1 MASLPLPAARE
12 RPQLAA
18 ARAIQ
23 GRFRS
28 GQPVERA
35 VLRAVFEDV
44 TGGSDASGAWSMRD
58 ALDAL
63 EIAQV
68 LYLLEPHCAL
78 LHGAPLQILHQLR
91 SFVAALPVH
100 STRSEDQVALQ
111 QFSTPLPLA
120 FVAGLAASP
129 REGELVLE
137 PSAGNGLLAWTAA
150 RAGSRLLL
158 NEIDPERRM
167 NLEAAFPGAAVFGRD
182 AELLDDLLPPD
193 ARPSL
198 VLMNPPFA
206 RSIGRDE
213 DRHAG
218 ARHLAAALS
227 RLAPGGRLVAIMPES
242 FSPFGSGRAIRAR
255 VDRQAS
261 LRLDVLVARGAF
273 ARHGTGVA
281 IRLVVYDTGGV
292 AARPVQ
298 RRVQRV
304 EDLVEAVATLAP
316 RAELGAV
323 QPRVASPLALVRRRA
338 DPPRPVAT
346 PRSSS
351 AAQPLPLCY
360 EILEEPAP
368 AAEQVG
374 IYLPYR
380 PSRIRITGA
389 PAHPTPLVESVA
401 MGSIAAPKPSHT
413 PMVPAR
419 MIERELLSEAQ
430 LETLIYAGSA
440 FARDL
445 PGRFIPIESG
455 CDLDPSETG
464 RAFRCGYFLG
474 DGTGAGKG
482 RQVAGVILDQW
493 LRGNRRHIWIS
504 KNESLLEDARRD
516 WSALGGLALDIQPL
530 SQWRLGA
537 AVGLDRGIL
546 FVTYPTL
553 RSGRN
558 DETRLQQILD
568 WASPDFEGVIAFDE
582 AHAMANVAGG
592 EGSRGKVKGSEQG
605 ICGLRLQN
613 LLPRARVLY
622 ASATGASDV
631 NNLAYAAR
639 LGLWGPETAFADRTR
654 FVSSIRDGGIAA
666 MELVAR
672 DLKALGL
679 YAARALSFAGVEYDI
694 LEHALTTGQLEIY
707 NAYADAWAI
716 IHANL
721 EQALEAT
728 RVVDAATGTTLNPN
742 AKSAALSRF
751 EGVKQRFF
759 GQLLLSMK
767 LPSLF
772 PAIEADLARGDSV
785 VVQLV
790 STAEAMLDRRLAEL
804 TAEERETLEIDLS
817 PREYVIDYLTA
828 AFPTRQMR
836 LFTDAEGN
844 TRSEPM
850 SDDEGRP
857 VHCRAALEARDAL
870 IEQLCALPPIATA
883 LDALI
888 ERFGTAAVAE
898 VTGRTRRLVTRD
910 GRQTIETRTA
920 RSNLAETD
928 AFMRGDKRVLVFSD
942 AGGTGRSYHACLS
955 ARNQQRRIHYLLE
968 PGWRADAAIQG
979 LGRTHRTRQASAPVF
994 RPVTTDVRGERRFIS
1009 TIARRLDSLGALTR
1023 GQRQTGGQN
1032 LFDPADNLESR
1043 YAKDGLVSWYHLL
1056 FAGKLQSVTLGR
1068 FQELSGLRLE
1078 AEDGSLREDL
1088 PPIQRWLNRLLAL
1101 RIELQNAI
1109 FDEFLGLVEARVAA
1123 ARDAGTLDL
1132 GIETVPVDSIKILE
1146 DRVIRTDPN
1155 TGATTHLLRLELAR
1169 RIRAM
1174 KLDRILKLAGE
1185 RNGALRMINERS
1197 GKAALRVPSRSLLS
1211 EEGLPIPRFELIR
1224 PTKHE
1229 YLPRER
1235 MAETHWKPAGDRAFA
1250 QAWTAEIRE
1259 AESSPRRETIHL
1271 AAGLLLPVWD
1281 SLPDDHLQVI
1291 RIAAEDGTTLLGR
1304 EIPLAR
1310 LAELGEKLGFSAGTA
1325 IPPDELAATVIRSGR
1340 TLSFEGPEPLML
1352 KRALVNGSQRLE
1364 LGGFSAPRLAWY
1376 KAQGCFTEI
1385 IRYQTRLFV
1394 PVDGAGAILAKL
1406 QRAAGQRST
1415 PERSEG
1421 EGADAGR
1428 ATGADRPHRLS
1439 SGDVR

>member
-1 MASLPLPAARE
+1 MR
-12 RPQLAA
+12 
-18 ARAIQ
+18 
-23 GRFRS
+23 
-28 GQPVERA
+28 
-35 VLRAVFEDV
+35 
-44 TGGSDASGAWSMRD
+44 GAF
-58 ALDAL
+58 DAL
-63 EIAQV
+63 ELAQV
-68 LYLLEPHCAL
+68 LYLLDPDCPL
-78 LHGAPLQILHQLR
+78 LSGSPAEVARRLH
-91 SFVAALPVH
+91 SFVAALPVQ
-100 STRSEDQVALQ
+100 STRSEEQVALQ

-120 FVAGLAASP
+120 FAAGLAASP
-129 REGELVLE
+129 RDGELMLE
-137 PSAGNGLLAWTAA
+137 PSAGNGLLAWPAA
-150 RAGSRLLL
+150 RAGARLVL
-158 NEIDPERRM
+158 NEIDPERRI
-167 NLEAAFPGAAVFGRD
+167 NLEEAFPGAAVSAHD
-182 AELLDDLLPPD
+182 AELIDDLLAPD
-193 ARPSL
+193 ARPTL

-206 RSIGRDE
+206 RSMGRDG
-213 DRHAG
+213 DRYAG
-218 ARHLAAALS
+218 ARHLTAALP

-261 LRLDVLVARGAF
+261 LRLDVLLMPGAF
-273 ARHGTGVA
+273 ARHGTSVA
-281 IRLVVYDTGGV
+281 VRLVVYDKGELPGQ
-292 AARPVQ
+292 PVQ
-298 RRVQRV
+298 RRVEHV
-304 EDLVEAVATLAP
+304 EDLLEAVEMLVP
-316 RAELGAV
+316 RPQTGV
-323 QPRVASPLALVRRRA
+323 HQPRVSSPLSLVRRRSEA
-338 DPPRPVAT
+338 PRLAPAARSPGTRQPV
-346 PRSSS
+346 SLSYDVLS
-351 AAQPLPLCY
+351 
-360 EILEEPAP
+360 EPAP
-368 AAEQVG
+368 VAEQVG

-380 PSRIRITGA
+380 PSRILIPGA
-389 PAHPTPLVESVA
+389 AGHPTPLVESIA
-401 MGSIAAPKPSHT
+401 MGSIVAPKPTHV
-413 PMVPAR
+413 PMVPDGT
-419 MIERELLSEAQ
+419 IERELLSDAQ

-445 PGRFIPIESG
+445 PGRFIAADSG
-455 CDLDPSETG
+455 CELEPSEAG
-464 RAFRCGYFLG
+464 SAYRRGYFLG

-482 RQVAGVILDQW
+482 RQIAGIILDQW

-516 WSALGGLALDIQPL
+516 WSALGGLALDVQPL
-530 SQWRLGA
+530 SQWKLGA
-537 AVGLDRGIL
+537 PITFDAGIL

-553 RSGRN
+553 RSGRS
-558 DETRLQQILD
+558 DDTRLQQILD
-568 WASPDFEGVIAFDE
+568 WAGDDFEGVVAFDE
-582 AHAMANVAGG
+582 AHAMANAAGG

-605 ICGLRLQN
+605 ICGVRLQN

-622 ASATGASDV
+622 ASATGASVV

-639 LGLWGPETAFADRTR
+639 LGLWGPETAFADRAQ

-679 YAARALSFAGVEYDI
+679 YTARALSFAGVEYEI
-694 LEHALTTGQLEIY
+694 LEHALTAQQLEIY

-716 IHANL
+716 IHGHL

-728 RVVDAATGTTLNPN
+728 RVVDAATGSTLNAN

-767 LPSLF
+767 LPSLLA
-772 PAIEADLARGDSV
+772 AIDTDLERGDCV

-804 TAEERETLEIDLS
+804 TAEEREALEIDLS

-844 TRSEPM
+844 THSEPM
-850 SDDEGRP
+850 SDEEGRP
-857 VHCRAALEARDAL
+857 VHCRAALEARDRL
-870 IEQLCALPPIATA
+870 VEQLCALAPIATA
-883 LDALI
+883 LDAVI

-898 VTGRTRRLVTRD
+898 VTGRTRRLVIKD
-910 GRQTIETRTA
+910 GRQTVETRTA
-920 RSNLAETD
+920 RSNLVETD
-928 AFMRGDKRVLVFSD
+928 AFMRGDKRILIFSD

-955 ARNQQRRIHYLLE
+955 AANQERRIHYLLE

-979 LGRTHRTRQASAPVF
+979 LGRTHRTRQASAPLF

-1032 LFDPADNLESR
+1032 LFNPADNLESR
-1043 YAKDGLVSWYHLL
+1043 YAKDALVSWYHLL
-1056 FAGKLQSVTLGR
+1056 FAGKLRSVSLRR

-1078 AEDGSLREDL
+1078 GEDGSLREDL

-1123 ARDAGTLDL
+1123 AREAGTLDV
-1132 GIETVPVDSIKILE
+1132 GIETVLVDSAEAIE
-1146 DRVIRTDPN
+1146 NRVIRTDPH
-1155 TGATTHLLRLELAR
+1155 TGATTHLLRLELTR

-1174 KLDRILKLAGE
+1174 KLDRILALAGE
-1185 RNGALRMINERS
+1185 RDGALKMINARS
-1197 GKAALRVPSRSLLS
+1197 GKAALRVPARSLLS

-1235 MAETHWKPAGDRAFA
+1235 MAETYWEPAADGAFEE
-1250 QAWTAEIRE
+1250 AWAAEVHGAE
-1259 AESSPRRETIHL
+1259 AALRRETIHL
-1271 AAGLLLPVWD
+1271 ATGVLLPVWD

-1291 RIAAEDGTTLLGR
+1291 RIVAADGTTFLGR
-1304 EIPLAR
+1304 EIPLVH
-1310 LAELGEKLGFSAGTA
+1310 LAALGEKLGFSGGPA
-1325 IPPDELAATVIRSGR
+1325 IPPDELAATVLRSGKP
-1340 TLSFEGPEPLML
+1340 LPFEGPEPLML

-1364 LGGFSAPRLAWY
+1364 LGGFSASRLAWY

-1394 PVDGAGAILAKL
+1394 PADH
-1406 QRAAGQRST
+1406 AGQVLARLVS
-1415 PERSEG
+1415 RNCSETT
-1421 EGADAGR
+1421 R
-1428 ATGADRPHRLS
+1428 
-1439 SGDVR
+1439 